1 MPLRRANE
9 AARFKWSRKQD
20 LREPECNLGEDRDQR
35 RAQAHQNKEWRSIE
49 RDTQDGR
56 MRQALNDKQIEAD
69 RWGDLGQ
76 LNHDHEEDPE
86 PDRIKSGGDDQWQC
100 DRQAHHSDGDAFKE
114 HAQNNV
120 KHRQGAVR
128 RQYLL
133 RYGQIL

>member
-1 MPLRRANE
+1 
-9 AARFKWSRKQD
+9 
-20 LREPECNLGEDRDQR
+20 
-35 RAQAHQNKEWRSIE
+35 
-49 RDTQDGR
+49 

-128 RQYLL
+128 PISAALSANSL
-133 RYGQIL
+133 TIILGNMDFGHPAFSASPSEVKNLIQSCCSMVRASSEFFSAIVETFR